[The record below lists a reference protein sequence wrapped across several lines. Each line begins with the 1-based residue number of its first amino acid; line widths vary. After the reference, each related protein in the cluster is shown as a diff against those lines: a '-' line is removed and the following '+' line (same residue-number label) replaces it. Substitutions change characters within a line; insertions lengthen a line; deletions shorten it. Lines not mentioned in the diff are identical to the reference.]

1 MSIFKVKTS
10 MKNMGFEK
18 CWENCQMYMYMY
30 VSHLKQETYY
40 QRNSLESL
48 PQVKCKEL
56 LAVWPPMVSW
66 GMFNENK
73 FTFLSKQSREH

>member
-66 GMFNENK
+66 DMFNENK

>member
-1 MSIFKVKTS
+1 

-18 CWENCQMYMYMY
+18 CWENCQMYMY

-48 PQVKCKEL
+48 PQVKFKEL
-56 LAVWPPMVSW
+56 LAVWPPMVSL
-66 GMFNENK
+66 GMFNEYK
-73 FTFLSKQSREH
+73 FTFLYKQSREHKVYIIGQVV